1 MTRDKHGKFVELANK
16 RVNAAIRAIRL
27 VSNLSNRTNY
37 EYSDEEARRVV
48 RALQRELDA
57 AKAKFGDGGG
67 ASEGEFRL

>member
-1 MTRDKHGKFVELANK
+1 MRDKHGKFVELANK

-37 EYSDEEARRVV
+37 EYSEEEARRII
-48 RALQRELDA
+48 RAMQKELDA

-67 ASEGEFRL
+67 AAEGEFRL